1 MGIGEKAVLLHSE
14 GFNCAQCVLCSC
26 GKYTGIDRDTALAVA
41 AGFGGGVR
49 CGEICG
55 AISGA
60 VMALGL
66 ANPYTDG
73 ADREAM
79 MKIASLTKAC
89 SAAFREKYGVVRCL
103 ELKRAGISCDE
114 LIALGAETAEK
125 LIQDNK

>member
-1 MGIGEKAVLLHSE
+1 MGIGEEAVLLHGE
-14 GFNCAQCVLCSC
+14 GYNCAQCVLCSC

-79 MKIASLTKAC
+79 MKTASLTKAC

-103 ELKRAGISCDE
+103 DLKRAGISCDE